1 MGLEELLNTLKKKE
15 QKQIDDIWQAAKN
28 EAEKLRTQVAEAI
41 ADITKVHA
49 DKLASACHKSM
60 RAIFLE
66 AETRNL
72 KKKLFAHQALD
83 KALLNAAIIQ
93 LPDLRKQHYQEV
105 FANLVEELPV
115 RQWEKIIVNPK
126 DLELAAKFFTVD
138 TIHPEAAISGG
149 FVAAGANGR
158 IIVDNTFE
166 KRLEKK
172 WPYILPA
179 IIAELEKRYGNS
191 GSAEK
196 N

>member
-1 MGLEELLNTLKKKE
+1 MGLEELLNTLKKNE
-15 QKQIDDIWQAAKN
+15 QKQVDDIWQAAKN

-41 ADITKVHA
+41 AGITKVHA
-49 DKLASACHKSM
+49 DRLASACHKSM
-60 RAIFLE
+60 RSIFLE
-66 AETRNL
+66 AETRNR

-83 KALLNAAIIQ
+83 KALLNAAIMQ
-93 LPDLRKQHYQEV
+93 LPDLRKQNYEEV

-149 FVAAGANGR
+149 LVAVGANGR

-166 KRLEKK
+166 KRLKKK